1 MSDTDRIALVT
12 GASRG
17 IGSAIAKALGE
28 KGAIVIGTSTSE
40 EGAQQ
45 ISESLKSSN
54 IKGEGIVL
62 NVCDQNSIDEALKT
76 IKTNFD
82 DPSILVNNAA
92 ITADNLLL
100 RMKPEQWDKVID
112 TNLNS
117 IYRVTKACLK
127 SMMKAR
133 WGRIISITSIVGVT
147 GNPGQAN
154 YCAAK
159 AGVIGFTKALAQE
172 MASVGITAN
181 TVAPGFIDTEMTRRL
196 SEKQKEIIH
205 GQIPMG
211 RIGSVEEVAYAV
223 TFLAD
228 EKASYITGQTLH
240 VNGGMCM
247 V

>member
-1 MSDTDRIALVT
+1 MSETERIALVT

-17 IGSAIAKALGE
+17 IGRAIVEALGE
-28 KGAIVIGTSTSE
+28 KGLMVVGTATSE
-40 EGAQQ
+40 EGANK
-45 ISESLKSSN
+45 ISDYLNASN
-54 IKGEGIVL
+54 IKGAGIVL
-62 NVCDQNSIDEALKT
+62 DVRDQTSIDNALESLKN
-76 IKTNFD
+76 NFG

-92 ITADNLLL
+92 ITEDNLLL
-100 RMKPEQWDKVID
+100 RMKPEQWNNVID

-127 SMMKAR
+127 PMMKAR

-172 MASVGITAN
+172 MATVGITAN
-181 TVAPGFIDTEMTRRL
+181 TVAPGFIDTDMTRRL
-196 SEKQKEIIH
+196 PDKQKEIIH
-205 GQIPMG
+205 AQIPMH
-211 RIGSVEEVAYAV
+211 RIGAVEEVAYAV
-223 TFLAD
+223 SFLAD
-228 EKASYITGQTLH
+228 EKASYITGHTLH